1 MHQMQTDLALL
12 RGALDLYIL
21 ISRESGTGVQR
32 ESLCSATSDGADS
45 LTEEQKIP
53 RTQFAKPTTVRS
65 LSCSTK
71 GLVRIICIVV
81 ESTPGLALV
90 QDIYD
95 EVGKARQIRA
105 LVEGKL
111 EVAQKYMLIGST
123 TEKNGPN
130 GKELML
136 AASQILNVNS
146 LDIKEYK
153 QTLELEERVTRAM
166 GR

>member
-1 MHQMQTDLALL
+1 M
-12 RGALDLYIL
+12 
-21 ISRESGTGVQR
+21 
-32 ESLCSATSDGADS
+32 
-45 LTEEQKIP
+45 
-53 RTQFAKPTTVRS
+53 
-65 LSCSTK
+65 
-71 GLVRIICIVV
+71 CIVV

-111 EVAQKYMLIGST
+111 EVAQKYILIGSV

-130 GKELML
+130 GKELMV
-136 AASQILNVNS
+136 AASYALNVNS

-153 QTLELEERVTRAM
+153 QALELEEKTARSM

>member
-1 MHQMQTDLALL
+1 M
-12 RGALDLYIL
+12 
-21 ISRESGTGVQR
+21 
-32 ESLCSATSDGADS
+32 
-45 LTEEQKIP
+45 
-53 RTQFAKPTTVRS
+53 
-65 LSCSTK
+65 
-71 GLVRIICIVV
+71 CIVV

-95 EVGKARQIRA
+95 DVGKARQIRA

-111 EVAQKYMLIGST
+111 EVAQKYMLIGSM
-123 TEKNGPN
+123 TEKSGPN

-136 AASQILNVNS
+136 SASQTLNINS

-153 QTLELEERVTRAM
+153 QAMELEERITRTM

>member
-1 MHQMQTDLALL
+1 MHQVQTDLALL
-12 RGALDLYIL
+12 WRALDLYIL
-21 ISRESGTGVQR
+21 ISRESKTGAQ
-32 ESLCSATSDGADS
+32 SIQLCSATSDGADG
-45 LTEEQKIP
+45 LTEEQRIP
-53 RTQFAKPTTVRS
+53 RTQPARLATVRS
-65 LSCSTK
+65 LSASTK
-71 GLVRIICIVV
+71 GPVRIMCIVV

-95 EVGKARQIRA
+95 EVGKTRQIRA

-111 EVAQKYMLIGST
+111 EVAQKYMLIGSV

-130 GKELML
+130 GKELMI
-136 AASQILNVNS
+136 AASYALNVNS

-153 QTLELEERVTRAM
+153 QALELEERIARSM